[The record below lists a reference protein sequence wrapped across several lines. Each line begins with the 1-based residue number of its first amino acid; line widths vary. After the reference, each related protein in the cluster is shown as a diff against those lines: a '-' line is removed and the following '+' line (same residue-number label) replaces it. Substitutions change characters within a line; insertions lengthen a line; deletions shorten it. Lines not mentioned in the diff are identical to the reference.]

1 MRSFGELVSD
11 IHNIVVNEEGSIKG
25 YRFEKW
31 VVKNTSLYIAIY
43 EGGKEIMRLE
53 EGDWIL
59 REWRSDKSV
68 PYSDNGKTIAMP
80 ISSLAPDLI
89 LEATDDLYGE
99 GGWKKGD
106 EIFIECKWR
115 SSGNFQL
122 EERQIKNYEYALK
135 WHFSEKI
142 NNPLEHLFY
151 VFGFD
156 WKEGGDEPI
165 SAFCVPAT
173 KLYYELLSGRR
184 KTKYEFGIKQLELW
198 GVPLIDKDNITYI
211 RYKEK

>member
-1 MRSFGELVSD
+1 MRSIGELVSD
-11 IHNIVVNEEGSIKG
+11 IRDILTEGQNSMRG

-31 VVKNTSLYIAIY
+31 VVKNTSIQIALYY
-43 EGGKEIMRLE
+43 GEKCTVKLG
-53 EGDWIL
+53 GDWIL

-68 PYSDNGKTIAMP
+68 PYSDNDKTIAMP
-80 ISSLAPDLI
+80 ISSLAPDLM

-115 SSGNFQL
+115 SSGSFQL

-135 WHFSEKI
+135 RHFSEKS

-165 SAFCVPAT
+165 SAFCIPAT
-173 KLYYELLSGRR
+173 KLYYELFSGRR

-198 GVPLIDKDNITYI
+198 GVPLIDKDSITYI